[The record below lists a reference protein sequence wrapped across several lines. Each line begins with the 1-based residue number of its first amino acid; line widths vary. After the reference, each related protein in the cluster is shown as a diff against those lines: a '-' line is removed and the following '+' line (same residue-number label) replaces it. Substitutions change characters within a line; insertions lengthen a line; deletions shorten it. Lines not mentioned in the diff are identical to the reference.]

1 MDRAQAL
8 SRAREVLDQ
17 EIAALETAREAL
29 GEEFVAV
36 ALLLGQCPGM
46 VWTTGVG
53 TSACVAQRFAHILNC
68 CGCRAMFL
76 SPCDGL
82 HGHAGVFRPGDVLV
96 ALSRGGES
104 AEVNKLVEL
113 AKANGVT
120 AVAFVHDTTSSLAR
134 VCDHVLPIRSEQD
147 YELQRVIATT
157 STVVFSAVCDALAAV
172 VWELTGYTLEAFA
185 RTHPGGAVGKLL
197 CGDMREEGGKA

>member
-1 MDRAQAL
+1 
-8 SRAREVLDQ
+8 
-17 EIAALETAREAL
+17 
-29 GEEFVAV
+29 
-36 ALLLGQCPGM
+36 
-46 VWTTGVG
+46 
-53 TSACVAQRFAHILNC
+53 
-68 CGCRAMFL
+68 
-76 SPCDGL
+76 
-82 HGHAGVFRPGDVLV
+82 VLV